1 MAVMIA
7 EWLANL
13 LTGYAVVG
21 AAFAIAFVT
30 VGIQTVDPVA
40 KGSGIGFRLIIS
52 PGVAALWPLL
62 LGRWIKSA
70 RWTGIR
76 ERHE

>member
-1 MAVMIA
+1 MAMTIA

-13 LTGYAVVG
+13 LAGYAMVG
-21 AAFAIAFVT
+21 AVFAVAFVT
-30 VGIQTVDPVA
+30 VGIGAVDPVA
-40 KGSGIGFRLIIS
+40 KSSGAGFRLIIS

-62 LGRWIKSA
+62 LMRWI
-70 RWTGIR
+70 GNR

>member
-1 MAVMIA
+1 MTLTIA

-21 AAFAIAFVT
+21 AVFAVAFVT
-30 VGIQTVDPVA
+30 VGIRAVDPVA
-40 KGSGIGFRLIIS
+40 KGSGAGFRLIIS

-62 LGRWIKSA
+62 LTRWVGKRAGSP
-70 RWTGIR
+70 GGSK
-76 ERHE
+76 

>member
-1 MAVMIA
+1 MRLEMMIA

-13 LTGYAVVG
+13 LTGYAIAG
-21 AAFAIAFVT
+21 FLFAIAFVS
-30 VGIQTVDPVA
+30 VGVRTLDPA
-40 KGSGIGFRLIIS
+40 AEDSGIGFRLIIF

-62 LGRWIKSA
+62 LMRWL
-70 RWTGIR
+70 GIR